1 MYLKSVEIYGFKSF
15 GEKIKIDFSGGIT
28 SIVGPNGSGKSNIL
42 DSILWVLG
50 EQSYKNIR
58 AKESKDVIFSGEAKK
73 NGASYAEVSLTIDN
87 KDRFFQIESEVVKI
101 TRKLHKTGENEY
113 LINDKKSRLRD
124 ISDLFM
130 DTGVGKSA
138 YSVIGQGK
146 VERIISSSK
155 KEIKEIIE
163 EAAGVKK
170 YQTRKLESEKK
181 LINVTNEVE
190 KIELILNETNENR
203 IKIKKQADKA
213 LAFLELKKE
222 RDSLSK
228 GLIFYEIENNKD
240 NIEISKEK
248 VANIS
253 KNKSILEEEKR
264 NKEKI
269 LSEII
274 LDKEKIKQEIKDSL
288 DKNEELKNLINN
300 FENEKTKLLERSQ
313 SYNRELGEKE
323 ENLKVILNKKTENLN
338 RLEILNKE
346 RQKLEFNITSGEE
359 NYSKFQEK
367 IKIKDAKK
375 IEIEKKIETNKRKIL
390 DYEVM
395 KLQQSNDIENSE
407 KRMRGSNSRIKAIER
422 DLLEIDEKIN
432 LNEALKESARKN
444 GLEKKE
450 QLLEASKKQENC
462 EEEISRVSIE
472 SNRISEELR
481 RDEREEISNRR
492 KYEQI
497 LRFEE
502 NNEGFYKGVKEI
514 LNEGIKGVEGALISI
529 IKVPEKYEKAIE
541 ASISGNLQDIVVENS
556 GVAKKCINILK
567 ERKVGKASF
576 LALDTIKTFGKKN
589 IPKIQG
595 IIGRGS
601 ELINYNLKYKK
612 VIDMVLSNLLVV
624 ENIDIAVDISRK
636 NLFSGNIVTL
646 QGEYIS
652 GSGRITGGSNR
663 NSAVSQM
670 FERRKESKRLEKLL
684 IELTARINENKV
696 KQEKYSKK
704 IEELE
709 NKTHELDILIE
720 NLRKNVKIYHEE
732 FENLKLKEEKLLKD
746 KNIYLSEKEE
756 EENYAK
762 EYKKKIESSSAKKE
776 DTEKKTEEIKNDIN
790 KKSKELEEVN
800 NSLIK
805 LKDEFSDMK
814 IKFLNSK
821 DRIVTIKNDISN
833 NKKEKLELEE
843 NEIFIK
849 ERISKLLDGLKKLK
863 DDLKRIDLEREEKN
877 VQFDKENINLQVMK
891 EKNELLDVKEKEY
904 MIEIKENENHIYKEE
919 ERLKAEKERLVS
931 YNGELNI
938 LNESLKNLEDIV
950 HNIKVDRNN
959 YKVSMEKIKYLD
971 NKLKFFETVNLLAVE
986 EFKELDRK
994 YKFIK
999 NQKDDLEN
1007 SKNSLLE
1014 VIEDIS
1020 ANIEKRFFDA
1030 YENINQNFNFMCMET
1045 IDNSEGNLTLVNKE
1059 DYENCGVEIY
1069 VKFKDKKRQSLTL
1082 LSGGEKS
1089 MVAIAFIIA
1098 IFMYKP
1104 SPFTFLDEIEA
1115 ALDEKNTKKLI
1126 SKLKEFTDKSQFIL
1140 ITHNK
1145 ETMRSSDSLFGVTM
1159 NKKIGI
1165 SKIVPVKL

>member
-15 GEKIKIDFSGGIT
+15 GERVKIDFDGGIT

-58 AKESKDVIFSGEAKK
+58 AKESKDIIFSGEAKK
-73 NGASYAEVSLTIDN
+73 NGASYAEVSLSIDN
-87 KDRFFQIESEVVKI
+87 KDRFFPIEEEVVKI
-101 TRKLHKTGENEY
+101 TRKLYKTGENEY

-124 ISDLFM
+124 ISNLFM

-170 YQTRKLESEKK
+170 YQIRKLESEKK
-181 LINVTNEVE
+181 LVNVTNEVE
-190 KIELILNETNENR
+190 KIELILNETYENR
-203 IKIKKQADKA
+203 SKIKKQADKA

-222 RDSLSK
+222 RDSLNK
-228 GLIFYEIENNKD
+228 GIIIYEIENNKD
-240 NIEISKEK
+240 NIEISREK
-248 VANIS
+248 VLNIS
-253 KNKSILEEEKR
+253 KNRDNL
-264 NKEKI
+264 KEDKI
-269 LSEII
+269 IKENSLSQTI
-274 LDKEKIKQEIKDSL
+274 LDKEKIKEEIKNSL
-288 DKNEELKNLINN
+288 NKNEELKNLINN
-300 FENEKTKLLERSQ
+300 FENEETKLLERKE
-313 SYNRELGEKE
+313 SYNREISEKKE
-323 ENLKVILNKKTENLN
+323 ALDKLINKKDENLKNFEMLKEEKKK
-338 RLEILNKE
+338 LEI
-346 RQKLEFNITSGEE
+346 NIISGEK
-359 NYSKFQEK
+359 NYSKFEEK
-367 IKIKDAKK
+367 IKIKDKNK
-375 IEIEKKIETNKRKIL
+375 IEIEKIIEDNQRKIL
-390 DYEVM
+390 DYEVI

-407 KRMRGSNSRIKAIER
+407 KRMKGSNSRIKNINSDITEIE
-422 DLLEIDEKIN
+422 EKIKSN
-432 LNEALKESARKN
+432 KEFKEIARKN
-444 GLEKKE
+444 GLSKKE
-450 QLLEASKKQENC
+450 QLVEVTKKQEIC
-462 EEEISRVSIE
+462 EEKISKISIE
-472 SNRISEELR
+472 SNKIAEQLR

-497 LRFEE
+497 LRFEG

-514 LNEGIKGVEGALISI
+514 LNEGIRGVEGALISI

-556 GVAKKCINILK
+556 NVAKKCIKILK
-567 ERKVGKASF
+567 ERRVGKASF

-589 IPKIQG
+589 IPSISG
-595 IIGRGS
+595 VIGRGS
-601 ELINYNLKYKK
+601 ELIEYDSKYKK
-612 VIDMVLSNLLVV
+612 IIEMILANLLVV
-624 ENIDIAVDISRK
+624 ENMDIAVNISKK
-636 NLFSGNIVTL
+636 NLFAGNIVTL
-646 QGEYIS
+646 HGEYIS

-684 IELTARINENKV
+684 EELINKINENKL
-696 KQEKYSKK
+696 KQENYSKN
-704 IEELE
+704 IEILE
-709 NKTHELDILIE
+709 NKTQELDVLIE

-746 KNIYLSEKEE
+746 KNIYLAEKQE
-756 EENYAK
+756 EENYAR
-762 EYKKKIESSSAKKE
+762 EYMKKIESSSKEKK
-776 DTEKKTEEIKNDIN
+776 DTEKKTEDIKISIE
-790 KKSKELEEVN
+790 KKSQDLKEI
-800 NSLIK
+800 SLSLVK

-821 DRIVTIKNDISN
+821 DRIITIKNDIYKN
-833 NKKEKLELEE
+833 EREKLELEE
-843 NEIFIK
+843 NQNLIKDRIFKLSDGIK
-849 ERISKLLDGLKKLK
+849 KIEEKLK
-863 DDLKRIDLEREEKN
+863 IINQEREEKN
-877 VQFDKENINLQVMK
+877 VQFEKENINLEVMK
-891 EKNELLDVKEKEY
+891 EKSDFLNIKEKEY
-904 MIEIKENENHIYKEE
+904 MVEIKEFENKIYKEE
-919 ERLKAEKERLVS
+919 EKLKSEKDKLAN
-931 YNGELNI
+931 YNEKL
-938 LNESLKNLEDIV
+938 ESLKENLKSLE
-950 HNIKVDRNN
+950 NINEETQIDRNN
-959 YKVSMEKIKYLD
+959 YKVSMDKTKYLN
-971 NKLKFFETVNLLAVE
+971 NKLKSFETVNLLAVE
-986 EFKELDRK
+986 EFKELDEK
-994 YKFIK
+994 YNFIK
-999 NQKDDLEN
+999 TQKDDLEK
-1007 SKNSLLE
+1007 SKGSLME

-1020 ANIEKRFFDA
+1020 NNIKTRFFDA
-1030 YENINQNFNFMCMET
+1030 YENINKNFNFMCMET
-1045 IDNSEGNLTLVNKE
+1045 IDNSEGSLTLINKE

-1069 VKFKDKKRQSLTL
+1069 VKFKNKKRQSLTL

-1126 SKLKEFTDKSQFIL
+1126 NKLKEFTDKSQFIL

-1165 SKIVPVKL
+1165 SKIVPVRL

>member
-15 GEKIKIDFSGGIT
+15 GEKVKIDFDGGIT

-58 AKESKDVIFSGEAKK
+58 AKESKDIIFSGEAKK

-87 KDRFFQIESEVVKI
+87 KDRFFPIEGATVKI

-113 LINDKKSRLRD
+113 IINDKKSRLRD

-170 YQTRKLESEKK
+170 YQTRKLESQKK
-181 LINVTNEVE
+181 LVNVTNEVE

-213 LAFLELKKE
+213 LIFLDLKKE
-222 RDSLSK
+222 IDSLNK

-240 NIEISKEK
+240 NVEISREK
-248 VANIS
+248 VLNIS
-253 KNKSILEEEKR
+253 KNKDTLKEEKI
-264 NKEKI
+264 NKENTLSKI
-269 LSEII
+269 V
-274 LDKEKIKQEIKDSL
+274 LDKEKIKEEIRDSL

-300 FENEKTKLLERSQ
+300 FENEKTKLSERTE
-313 SYNRELGEKE
+313 SYDREVQEKE
-323 ENLKVILNKKTENLN
+323 ESLKGILNKKEESLKSFKM
-338 RLEILNKE
+338 LEEE
-346 RQKLEFNITSGEE
+346 RKKLEKNITSGEE
-359 NYSKFQEK
+359 NYSKFEEN
-367 IKIKDAKK
+367 IKIKDTKK
-375 IEIEKKIETNKRKIL
+375 IEEERIIENNKRKIL

-395 KLQQSNDIENSE
+395 RLQQSNDIENSE
-407 KRMRGSNSRIKAIER
+407 KRMKGSNSRVKAIEN
-422 DLLEIDEKIN
+422 DIFEIDEKIKS
-432 LNEALKESARKN
+432 NESFKEAARKN
-444 GLEKKE
+444 GLAKKE
-450 QLLEASKKQENC
+450 QLSDSAKKQEIC
-462 EEEISRVSIE
+462 EEEISNVSIE
-472 SNRISEELR
+472 SNRVAEQLR

-492 KYEQI
+492 KYDQI

-514 LNEGIKGVEGALISI
+514 LNEEIKGVEGALISI
-529 IKVPEKYEKAIE
+529 IKVPEKYERAIE

-556 GVAKKCINILK
+556 KVAKKCIEILK

-576 LALDTIKTFGKKN
+576 LALDTIKTFSKKN
-589 IPKIQG
+589 IPKIPG
-595 IIGRGS
+595 VIGRGS
-601 ELINYNLKYKK
+601 ELIDYNLKYKK
-612 VIDMVLSNLLVV
+612 IIEMVLSNLLVV
-624 ENIDIAVDISRK
+624 ENMDVAVDISKK

-684 IELTARINENKV
+684 KELTSRINENKL
-696 KQEKYSKK
+696 KQENYSKK

-709 NKTHELDILIE
+709 NKTQELDTLIE
-720 NLRKNVKIYHEE
+720 NLRKNLKIYHEE
-732 FENLKLKEEKLLKD
+732 FESLKLKEEKLLKD
-746 KNIYLSEKEE
+746 KNIYLAEKEE
-756 EENYAK
+756 EESYAK
-762 EYKKKIESSSAKKE
+762 EYKKKIESSSVKKQN
-776 DTEKKTEEIKNDIN
+776 TEKKTEEIKSYIDE
-790 KKSKELEEVN
+790 KAKELKELNV
-800 NSLIK
+800 SLIK

-821 DRIVTIKNDISN
+821 DRIITITNDINKN
-833 NKKEKLELEE
+833 NREKSELEE

-849 ERISKLLDGLKKLK
+849 ERISKLLDGIKKLK
-863 DDLKRIDLEREEKN
+863 ENLKKIDGEREEKN
-877 VQFDKENINLQVMK
+877 IQFEKENINLQVMK

-904 MIEIKENENHIYKEE
+904 MVEIKEFENRIYKEE
-919 ERLKAEKERLVS
+919 EKLKGEKEKLSS
-931 YNGELNI
+931 YNEKLDS
-938 LNESLKNLEDIV
+938 LKESLKTLDEIV
-950 HNIKVDRNN
+950 GNIKIDRNN
-959 YKVSMEKIKYLD
+959 YKVSMDKTKYLN
-971 NKLKFFETVNLLAVE
+971 NKLKTFETVNLLAVE
-986 EFKELDRK
+986 EFKELDEK
-994 YKFIK
+994 YNFIK
-999 NQKDDLEN
+999 NQKDDLEK

-1014 VIEDIS
+1014 VIDDIS
-1020 ANIEKRFFDA
+1020 NNIENRFFDA
-1030 YENINQNFNFMCMET
+1030 YENINKNFNFMCMET
-1045 IDNSEGNLTLVNKE
+1045 IDNSEGSLTLVNKE

-1069 VKFKDKKRQSLTL
+1069 VKFKNKKRQSLTL

-1126 SKLKEFTDKSQFIL
+1126 SKLKQFTDKSQFIL

-1165 SKIVPVKL
+1165 SKIVPVRL